1 MRNVIKKSAI
11 AAGVLLGTV
20 GVAQAATI
28 DPGPGQYT
36 FSGPATL
43 SAPFADLTCTLS
55 LTGDVQKDGNGGVIV
70 TVSDGAATGGFL
82 GICSAVGFEFP
93 WVANVPASQI
103 PADPTQ
109 PIGAMFENV
118 RVSVLGSDCSANS
131 EGATVPAMFSN
142 GDPISEASSF
152 SFNTPVGD
160 CSVMGTIDAQT
171 DVNVTQ

>member
-1 MRNVIKKSAI
+1 MKKVIKKFTI

-36 FSGPATL
+36 FSGPTTL
-43 SAPFADLTCTLS
+43 SAPFGSLNCTLS
-55 LTGDVQKDGNGGVIV
+55 LTGDVQKNGSGGVIV
-70 TVSDGAATGGFL
+70 TVTDGDATGGVF
-82 GICSAVGFEFP
+82 GTCATVGFEFP

-109 PIGAMFENV
+109 PVGVMFENV
-118 RVSVLGSDCSANS
+118 RVSALGNDCSDNS